1 MAFPFDPTNC
11 RVRTSATS
19 NGTYVSIGKVTSAQ
33 HQEGTEGGGATK
45 YFGGQ
50 VERQGDP
57 TLGFSFNFLWD
68 NTDTT
73 GQEAVKAAK
82 RAGTLLYFQF
92 CPEGTATG
100 AKVEQFGAYV
110 QDYNINA
117 DAADGDNLVKGSI
130 TLRPDVTTLST
141 VTLS

>member
-1 MAFPFDPTNC
+1 MAFPFDPTNS
-11 RVRTSATS
+11 RLRTAATLA
-19 NGTYVSIGKVTSAQ
+19 GTYVAVGKVVDYDHS
-33 HQEGTEGGGATK
+33 EGTEGGGTTK

-57 TLGFSFNFLWD
+57 TLSGRFNILWD

-82 RAGTLLYFQF
+82 RSGALLYFQF
-92 CPEGTATG
+92 CPEGAATG

-110 QDYNINA
+110 TDYNINSNA
-117 DAADGDNLVKGSI
+117 QDADNLVKGSI
-130 TLRPDVTTLST
+130 TLKGDPTTLST
-141 VTLS
+141 VTLA